1 MRSTFPDYS
10 KPFEPYIRN
19 ITQIITNTAP
29 EKIAFVIL
37 FGSFA
42 RGTWVR
48 DRYSE
53 GNSIYEYA
61 SDFDFLVIT
70 NAKKKDEQGKE
81 IEDGISAF
89 DLERKITHNI
99 ESAAVVRETHR
110 PHFVIE
116 PIDYVN
122 SELEKGRYFF
132 SDIKKE
138 GILLYDSG
146 KFKLSEA
153 RVLSENE
160 VREIAK
166 GDYEHWFNGGLS
178 FLDTTY
184 DPMKKDDFVRAAFLL
199 HQATEN
205 FYNCALLVIT
215 GYKPKTHDLVELN
228 KLCSAQ
234 SNDFLIIFPQGTEEQ
249 KESFKL
255 LNKSYIDARYNKHF
269 KITKEQLEYLI
280 KRVEGLKD
288 VVEKICKDKIRKFRV
303 QFT

>member
-1 MRSTFPDYS
+1 MRSTFPANS
-10 KPFEPYIRN
+10 QPFESYIRN
-19 ITQIITNTAP
+19 ITQIIINTAP

-53 GNSIYEYA
+53 GNSVYEYA

-81 IEDGISAF
+81 IEDGISAY
-89 DLERKITHNI
+89 DLERKILRNI
-99 ESAAVVRETHR
+99 DDAEIARQAHR

-122 SELEKGRYFF
+122 HELERGQYFF

-138 GILLYDSG
+138 GILLFDSG
-146 KFKLSEA
+146 KLKLSEA
-153 RVLSENE
+153 RVLSEKE

-166 GDYEHWFNGGLS
+166 ADYEHWFDRATS
-178 FLDTTY
+178 FLRDSKNTFQIPDY
-184 DPMKKDDFVRAAFLL
+184 KSAAFYL
-199 HQATEN
+199 HQATEG
-205 FYNCALLVIT
+205 FYNCALLVLT
-215 GYKPKTHDLVELN
+215 GYKPKTHDLIDLN

-234 SNDFLIIFPQGTEEQ
+234 SNDFLTIFPLATDEQ
-249 KESFKL
+249 KESFKV
-255 LNKSYIDARYNKHF
+255 LNKSYVDSRYNKNF
-269 KITKEQLEYLI
+269 IVSKEQLEYLT
-280 KRVEGLKD
+280 KRVEGLKET
-288 VVEKICKDKIRKFRV
+288 VEKICKNKI
-303 QFT
+303 